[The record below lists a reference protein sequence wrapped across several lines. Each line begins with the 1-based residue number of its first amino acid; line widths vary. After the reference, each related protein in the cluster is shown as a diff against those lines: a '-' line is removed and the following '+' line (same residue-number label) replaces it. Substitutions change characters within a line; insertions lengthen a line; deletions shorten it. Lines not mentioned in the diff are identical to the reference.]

1 MTSSNPSGILNL
13 NLSVTG
19 WQQVQTTLG
28 PGAEEYKVFAQR
40 DGEWWIGW
48 LDNVSG
54 VNAQERSLDELIV
67 SLRIAL
73 EDMQTES

>member
-1 MTSSNPSGILNL
+1 MQTI
-13 NLSVTG
+13 
-19 WQQVQTTLG
+19 QQVQTTLG

-40 DGEWWIGW
+40 DGEWWVGW

-73 EDMQTES
+73 EDMQTESLSGANSSAI